1 MLMVQENNKLFRSY
15 LFNYD
20 AKLYD
25 FDKITGSGT
34 STFAKKVDLF
44 HLNSDVYKQDV
55 DKLKTSPIRL
65 NIFKINIDKVNITKL
80 KNCSC

>member
-44 HLNSDVYKQDV
+44 HLNSDV